1 MRNYAFRRL
10 GVDEVKHM
18 TKERAIKKLYEI
30 MRQYELSIV
39 DGVGAYA
46 DKSAKAA
53 LKNNKDSVEA
63 LKMAIKALN

>member
-1 MRNYAFRRL
+1 
-10 GVDEVKHM
+10 
-18 TKERAIKKLYEI
+18 
-30 MRQYELSIV
+30 MRQYDLSIA

-53 LKNNKDSVEA
+53 LKDNKDTIEA